1 MARGLSSHPP
11 AASGTP
17 LGLLKPI
24 RQQHIQH
31 VAEARSALTRGAA
44 AMASRR
50 CCAIGQAPRAAP
62 PQAFAVQRFLLV
74 SYMPLASISR
84 AAAADAAVLPK
95 AVTTPPEHPRA
106 RHRNMKRP
114 EHRWAA

>member
-84 AAAADAAVLPK
+84 AAAADAAVLP
-95 AVTTPPEHPRA
+95 
-106 RHRNMKRP
+106 
-114 EHRWAA
+114 